1 MADPSIV
8 GRPGLLV
15 GGRYLLESMLGRGA
29 MGEVWKARHTTLGTH
44 MALKLVAV
52 TSDAEATT
60 RLLTEARAAAAIVS
74 PNVVRIYDHGNEG
87 TLAFIAMELCLGETL
102 SARLRR
108 VRKLSP
114 QETVLIARDIAQ
126 GISVAHRAGI
136 VHRDLKPDN
145 VFLARGTDGNEIA
158 KVLDFGIAKSV
169 AIPGMQTQQ
178 GIVVGT
184 PAYLSREQVLG
195 NHPIDEQT
203 DLWALSIVIFECIA
217 GHLPYSAATIAELFV
232 QIVGTA
238 REAAARSPELP
249 PGFGAWFLRATA
261 TDPAARFGTARALA
275 EELARVLAPE
285 LPIVPWEM
293 GTSAIRVAHAKRK
306 SFALWVIAALAAL
319 AVGLCVLVINEAIK
333 GSRAPA
339 EQEAAAR
346 LPAQTAEAPRAPDP
360 APATTSGSPL
370 DSSAEPLV
378 SASSAGSASAAPSSS
393 QSAKPRPKGGY
404 NRWGL

>member
-360 APATTSGSPL
+360 APVTTSGAPL
-370 DSSAEPLV
+370 GSSAEPLV

>member
-1 MADPSIV
+1 
-8 GRPGLLV
+8 
-15 GGRYLLESMLGRGA
+15 MLGRGA

-52 TSDAEATT
+52 TTDAEATT
-60 RLLTEARAAAAIVS
+60 RLLTEARAAASIVS

-87 TLAFIAMELCLGETL
+87 TLAFIAMELCVGETL

-108 VRKLSP
+108 VKKLSP

-145 VFLARGTDGNEIA
+145 VFLARGADGNEIA

-195 NHPIDEQT
+195 SHPVDEQT

-217 GHLPYSAATIAELFV
+217 GHLPYSAATISELFV

-261 TDPAARFGTARALA
+261 PEIGRAH
-275 EELARVLAPE
+275 V
-285 LPIVPWEM
+285 
-293 GTSAIRVAHAKRK
+293 
-306 SFALWVIAALAAL
+306 
-319 AVGLCVLVINEAIK
+319 
-333 GSRAPA
+333 
-339 EQEAAAR
+339 
-346 LPAQTAEAPRAPDP
+346 
-360 APATTSGSPL
+360 
-370 DSSAEPLV
+370 
-378 SASSAGSASAAPSSS
+378 
-393 QSAKPRPKGGY
+393 
-404 NRWGL
+404 

>member
-15 GGRYLLESMLGRGA
+15 GGRYSLESLLGRGA

-44 MALKLVAV
+44 VAVKLVAT
-52 TSDAEATT
+52 TSDAETTT

-74 PNVVRIYDHGNEG
+74 PNVVRIYDHGNVG
-87 TLAFIAMELCLGETL
+87 SLAFIAMELCLGETL

-108 VRKLSP
+108 TRKLSP

-126 GISVAHRAGI
+126 GISIAHRAGI
-136 VHRDLKPDN
+136 IHRDLKPDN
-145 VFLARGTDGNEIA
+145 VFLSRGDGVEIA

-217 GHLPYSAATIAELFV
+217 GHLPYSAATIGELFV

-238 REAAARSPELP
+238 REGAARSPELP
-249 PGFGAWFLRATA
+249 PGFGVWFLRATA
-261 TDPAARFGTARALA
+261 PEPAQRFGSAR
-275 EELARVLAPE
+275 ELVEDLTRVLAPE

-293 GTSAIRVAHAKRK
+293 GTSAIRVAHARRK
-306 SFALWVIAALAAL
+306 SVAMWVIVTLAAL
-319 AVGLCVLVINEAIK
+319 AVGLCVLVINEATK
-333 GSRAPA
+333 GSAQAPSQPVPQAATPPTTVDATASATARATPSA
-339 EQEAAAR
+339 VA
-346 LPAQTAEAPRAPDP
+346 TAEPTASTISD
-360 APATTSGSPL
+360 AT
-370 DSSAEPLV
+370 A
-378 SASSAGSASAAPSSS
+378 SASAST
-393 QSAKPRPKGGY
+393 SASVKARPRGGY

>member
-1 MADPSIV
+1 VADPSIV

-15 GGRYLLESMLGRGA
+15 GGRYSLESLLGRGA

-44 MALKLVAV
+44 VAVKLVAT
-52 TSDAEATT
+52 TSDAETTT

-87 TLAFIAMELCLGETL
+87 SLAFIAMELCLGETL

-108 VRKLSP
+108 TRKLSP

-126 GISVAHRAGI
+126 GISIAHRAGI
-136 VHRDLKPDN
+136 IHRDLKPDN
-145 VFLARGTDGNEIA
+145 VFLSRGDGVEIA

-217 GHLPYSAATIAELFV
+217 GHLPYSAATIGELFV

-238 REAAARSPELP
+238 REGAARSPELP
-249 PGFGAWFLRATA
+249 PGFGVWFLRADLT
-261 TDPAARFGTARALA
+261 
-275 EELARVLAPE
+275 RVLAPE

-293 GTSAIRVAHAKRK
+293 GTSAIRVAHARRK
-306 SFALWVIAALAAL
+306 SVAMWVIVTLAAL
-319 AVGLCVLVINEAIK
+319 AVGLCVLVINEATK
-333 GSRAPA
+333 GSAQAPSQPVPQAATPPTTVDATASATARATPSA
-339 EQEAAAR
+339 VA
-346 LPAQTAEAPRAPDP
+346 TAEPTASTISD
-360 APATTSGSPL
+360 AT
-370 DSSAEPLV
+370 A
-378 SASSAGSASAAPSSS
+378 SASAST
-393 QSAKPRPKGGY
+393 SASVKARPRGGY

>member
-1 MADPSIV
+1 
-8 GRPGLLV
+8 
-15 GGRYLLESMLGRGA
+15 MLGRGA
-29 MGEVWKARHTTLGTH
+29 MGEVWKARHTTLGTQ
-44 MALKLVAV
+44 MAVKLVAV
-52 TSDAEATT
+52 TSDAETTT
-60 RLLTEARAAAAIVS
+60 RLLTEARAAASIVS

-87 TLAFIAMELCLGETL
+87 TIAFIAMELCLGETL

-136 VHRDLKPDN
+136 IHRDLKPDN
-145 VFLARGTDGNEIA
+145 VFLARGADGNEIA

-195 NHPIDEQT
+195 SHPIDEQT

-232 QIVGTA
+232 QIVG
-238 REAAARSPELP
+238 
-249 PGFGAWFLRATA
+249 FGAWFMRATA
-261 TDPAARFGTARALA
+261 VDPAARFDSARTLA

-319 AVGLCVLVINEAIK
+319 AVALCVLVINEAIK
-333 GSRAPA
+333 GSGEPPSG
-339 EQEAAAR
+339 EAAAR
-346 LPAQTAEAPRAPDP
+346 LTAQAAELPKSSDALPGTATSAPLATSAG
-360 APATTSGSPL
+360 APALS
-370 DSSAEPLV
+370 SSA
-378 SASSAGSASAAPSSS
+378 SASSSAAASAPSSS
-393 QSAKPRPKGGY
+393 ASAKPRPKGGY